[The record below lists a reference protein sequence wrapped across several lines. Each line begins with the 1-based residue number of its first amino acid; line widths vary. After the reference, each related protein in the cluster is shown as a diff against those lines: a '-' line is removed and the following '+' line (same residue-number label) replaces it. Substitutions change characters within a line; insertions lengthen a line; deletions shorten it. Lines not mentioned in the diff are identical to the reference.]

1 MSLTDRNSPKA
12 SHRDRPP
19 GDYDG
24 SDSISGIY
32 IFKSDSINF
41 QLNVRKASSSGSN
54 TELLEYKS
62 L

>member
-32 IFKSDSINF
+32 IFKSDSTIF
-41 QLNVRKASSSGSN
+41 QLIVRNASSWGSQ
-54 TELLEYKS
+54 E
-62 L
+62 